1 MDQRLDLLKKQEIT
15 VEKLYTIKCVGGF
28 RDGNA
33 YPRAIANNE
42 VLEGVTEREYRRL
55 VQSDPNCFEVL
66 DVVHVV
72 PPPTKDESAAEKE
85 AKKVADEEAK
95 KAAEEEA
102 IKKAMEE
109 AEKKAMEEADRKA
122 KKEAEKKSKE
132 AEKKAKKEAKE
143 AEKKAKKEAKKK
155 PGLLDSIGLGK
166 KPEDDTSDAE
176 TPEAEEGDKPEE
188 VEGEPEAETP
198 EGESEAEKPVE
209 EEGSDGNEG

>member
-1 MDQRLDLLKKQEIT
+1 M
-15 VEKLYTIKCVGGF
+15 EKLYTIKCIGGF

-33 YPRAIANNE
+33 YPRSIANNE
-42 VLEGVTEREYRRL
+42 ILEGITEREYRRL
-55 VQSDPNCFEVL
+55 VQSDPNGFEVL

-85 AKKVADEEAK
+85 AKKAADEEAKKVADEEAK

-102 IKKAMEE
+102 KKA
-109 AEKKAMEEADRKA
+109 AEKEAMEKALEEADKKA
-122 KKEAEKKSKE
+122 KKEAEKEARE

-143 AEKKAKKEAKKK
+143 AKKKAKKEAKKK

-188 VEGEPEAETP
+188 VEGEPKAETP